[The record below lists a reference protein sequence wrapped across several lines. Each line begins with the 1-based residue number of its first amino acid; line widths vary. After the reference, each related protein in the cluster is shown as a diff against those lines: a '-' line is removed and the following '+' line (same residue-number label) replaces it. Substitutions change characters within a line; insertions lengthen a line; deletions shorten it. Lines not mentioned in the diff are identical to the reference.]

1 MINIDNIGGKPRMNL
16 SKLPRKKYTN
26 FYTPLEKLESLSKVL
41 GGPTIY
47 MKRDDL
53 LGLTAGGNKTRKLE
67 YLIAD
72 AQMKGADVLVT
83 CGAVQSNHCRLTLAA
98 AVKEKMKCVLVLE
111 EGENKASDVP
121 TGNYLLYQLLGA
133 TDMKFVPEGSDLMKE
148 MQKIEKELIK
158 KGHTPYLIPV
168 GGSNPIGATGY
179 AACSQELLAQ
189 AFDQQIEINHVVCTS
204 GSGGM
209 HAGLVAGFLGLN
221 SEIPVIGMNISRN
234 KVEQESKVYNL
245 LKEMKNHL
253 HISNNLSC
261 EHVQCYDDYV
271 GPGYAIPTNEM
282 IEAVKLV
289 ASTEGILLDPVYT
302 GKAMAGLIDLIRK
315 GTFNKEDNIVF
326 IHSGGSPALYAYTSV
341 FNENVE

>member
-1 MINIDNIGGKPRMNL
+1 MNL

-26 FYTPLEKLESLSKVL
+26 CYTPLEKLESLSTVL

-47 MKRDDL
+47 IKRDDL

-67 YLIAD
+67 YLVAD
-72 AQMKGADVLVT
+72 AELKGADVLVT

-111 EGENKASDVP
+111 EGENKASDEP
-121 TGNYLLYQLLGA
+121 TGNYLLYKLLGA
-133 TDMKFVPEGSDLMKE
+133 TDLKFVPEGSDLMEE
-148 MQKIEKELIK
+148 MQKVEKELIK

-179 AACSQELLAQ
+179 AACAQELLAQ
-189 AFDQQIEINHVVCTS
+189 TFDQQIDMNYVVCTS

-209 HAGLVAGFLGLN
+209 HAGLIAGFQGLN
-221 SEIPVIGMNISRN
+221 SDVPVIGINISRN
-234 KVEQESKVYNL
+234 KEEQESKVYNL
-245 LKEMKNHL
+245 LLEMNEYLDLKNEV
-253 HISNNLSC
+253 SKD
-261 EHVQCYDDYV
+261 HVQCFDEYV
-271 GPGYAIPTNEM
+271 GPGYAVPTDEM

-326 IHSGGSPALYAYTSV
+326 IHSGGSPALYAYTST
-341 FNENVE
+341 FNENKNS

>member
-1 MINIDNIGGKPRMNL
+1 MNL
-16 SKLPRKKYTN
+16 SHLPRKKYTN
-26 FYTPLEKLESLSKVL
+26 SYTPLEKLESLSEVL

-72 AQMKGADVLVT
+72 AQMHGADVLVT

-111 EGENKASDVP
+111 EGENKASDMP
-121 TGNYLLYQLLGA
+121 TGNYFLYHLLGA
-133 TDMKFVPEGSDLMKE
+133 ADMKFVPEGTDLMQE
-148 MQKIEKELIK
+148 MKKVEKELVE

-179 AACSQELLAQ
+179 AACAQELLAQ
-189 AFDQQIEINHVVCTS
+189 AFEQQIQMDYVVCTS

-209 HAGLVAGFLGLN
+209 HAGLVAGFQGLN
-221 SEIPVIGMNISRN
+221 SNVPVIGMNVSRD
-234 KVEQESKVYNL
+234 KEEQENKVYNL
-245 LKEMKNHL
+245 LSEIGNHL
-253 HISNNLSC
+253 HIDNLSRKDI
-261 EHVQCYDDYV
+261 QCFDEYV
-271 GPGYAIPTNEM
+271 GDGYAIPTKEM
-282 IEAVKLV
+282 MEAVRLT

-315 GTFNKEDNIVF
+315 GTFKKEDNIVF
-326 IHSGGSPALYAYTSV
+326 IHSGGAPALYAYTSI
-341 FNENVE
+341 FNENIE

>member
-1 MINIDNIGGKPRMNL
+1 MNL
-16 SKLPRKKYTN
+16 SVIPRKKYTN
-26 FYTPLEKLESLSKVL
+26 FYTPLEKLETLSTVL
-41 GGPTIY
+41 GGPNIF

-67 YLIAD
+67 YLVAD
-72 AQMKGADVLVT
+72 AQKKGADVLVT

-111 EGENKASDVP
+111 EGENKASDEP
-121 TGNYLLYQLLGA
+121 TGNYFLYQLLGA
-133 TDMKFVPEGSDLMKE
+133 TEMKFVPEGSDLMAE
-148 MQKIEKELIK
+148 MQKVEKELIAN
-158 KGHTPYLIPV
+158 GHTPYLIPV

-179 AACSQELLAQ
+179 AACAQELLAQ
-189 AFDQQIEINHVVCTS
+189 AYDQQIGMDYVVCTS

-221 SEIPVIGMNISRN
+221 SDVPVIGMNISRN
-234 KVEQESKVYNL
+234 KEEQEEKVYNL
-245 LKEMKNHL
+245 LVEMRNHL
-253 HISNNLSC
+253 HINQNVSH
-261 EHVQCYDDYV
+261 EHVQCIDDYV
-271 GPGYAIPTNEM
+271 GPGYAVPTNEM

-315 GTFNKEDNIVF
+315 GKFNKDDNVVF
-326 IHSGGSPALYAYTSV
+326 VHSGGSPALYAYTSI
-341 FNENVE
+341 FNEKMELIE

>member
-1 MINIDNIGGKPRMNL
+1 MNL
-16 SKLPRKKYTN
+16 SHLPRKKYTN
-26 FYTPLEKLESLSKVL
+26 SYTPLEKLESLSEVL

-72 AQMKGADVLVT
+72 AQMHGADVLVT

-98 AVKEKMKCVLVLE
+98 AVKEKMKCVLVHE
-111 EGENKASDVP
+111 EGENKASDMP
-121 TGNYLLYQLLGA
+121 TGNYFLYHLLGA
-133 TDMKFVPEGSDLMKE
+133 ADMKFVPEGTDLMQE
-148 MQKIEKELIK
+148 MKKVEKELVE

-179 AACSQELLAQ
+179 AACAQELLAQ
-189 AFDQQIEINHVVCTS
+189 AFEQQIQMDYVVCTS

-209 HAGLVAGFLGLN
+209 HAGLVAGFQGLN
-221 SEIPVIGMNISRN
+221 SNVPVIGMNVSRD
-234 KVEQESKVYNL
+234 KEEQENKVYNL
-245 LKEMKNHL
+245 LSEIGNHL
-253 HISNNLSC
+253 HIDNLSRKDI
-261 EHVQCYDDYV
+261 QCFDEYV
-271 GPGYAIPTNEM
+271 GDGYAIPTKEM
-282 IEAVKLV
+282 MEAVRLT

-315 GTFNKEDNIVF
+315 GTFKKEDNIVF
-326 IHSGGSPALYAYTSV
+326 IHSGGAPALYAYTSI
-341 FNENVE
+341 FNENIE

>member
-1 MINIDNIGGKPRMNL
+1 MNL
-16 SKLPRKKYTN
+16 TSIPRKKYTKN
-26 FYTPLEKLESLSKVL
+26 HTPLEKLETLSKAL

-67 YLIAD
+67 YIVAD
-72 AQMKGADVLVT
+72 AHMKGADVLVT
-83 CGAVQSNHCRLTLAA
+83 CGAVQSNHCRLTLSA

-111 EGENKASDVP
+111 EGQNKANNVP
-121 TGNYLLYQLLGA
+121 TGNHFLYQLLGA
-133 TDMKFVPEGSDLMKE
+133 NDMKYVPEGSNLMEE
-148 MQKIEKELIK
+148 MKKVEKELTE

-179 AACSQELLAQ
+179 AACSQELLLQ
-189 AFDQQIEINHVVCTS
+189 AYDQQIQLNHIVCTS

-209 HAGLVAGFLGLN
+209 HAGLIAGFQGLN
-221 SEIPVIGMNISRN
+221 WNVPVIGVNVSRG
-234 KVEQESKVYNL
+234 KREQEAKVYKL
-245 LKEMKNHL
+245 LNEL
-253 HISNNLSC
+253 TDFLQIQEISQKYVN
-261 EHVQCYDDYV
+261 CYDDYV
-271 GPGYAIPTNEM
+271 GPGYAVPTKEM

-315 GTFNKEDNIVF
+315 ETFKKDDNIVF
-326 IHSGGSPALYAYTSV
+326 IHSGGSPALYAYTSI
-341 FNENVE
+341 FA